1 MKGTAMRPVPTIGLV
16 VLAAW
21 LLPATA
27 QDNRPEAGGLRAPI
41 ERFDTT
47 LSLTA
52 RNGQGKTLRVVV
64 RNWIIDSRRTIAAFP
79 ERGFMVVELRGGD
92 LTTVIGGQR
101 QRRSEG
107 EFWSVPAGT
116 PMGVETGNDSA
127 VIQTVSTTE
136 LR

>member
-1 MKGTAMRPVPTIGLV
+1 MRPVPTIGLV

-27 QDNRPEAGGLRAPI
+27 QDNRPEAGSLRAPV
-41 ERFDTT
+41 ERFETT

-52 RNGQGKTLRVVV
+52 RNGQVKTLRVVV
-64 RNWIIDSRRTIAAFP
+64 RNWIIDSRRTIAVFP

-101 QRRSEG
+101 QHRSEG
-107 EFWSVPAGT
+107 EFWTVPAGT
-116 PMGVETGNDSA
+116 PMGLETGNDSA
-127 VIQTVSTTE
+127 VIQTVSATE